1 MSAIAE
7 EDIRFPVGYQPL
19 KSVLEENLETIKIKA
34 KLDEQ
39 ANSSVEDKLLVI
51 KFDTPLI
58 QQAEIISSAKEMCKL
73 KNCYINYKKMVRP
86 QAETFLIHKQQK
98 KEEGEK
104 TVQAIVEQI
113 RKQSIKDQRLM
124 RIAK

>member
-1 MSAIAE
+1 VSAIAE

-58 QQAEIISSAKEMCKL
+58 
-73 KNCYINYKKMVRP
+73 
-86 QAETFLIHKQQK
+86 
-98 KEEGEK
+98 
-104 TVQAIVEQI
+104 
-113 RKQSIKDQRLM
+113 
-124 RIAK
+124 